1 LEGLGLAEAKKV
13 VIDFLKLRRARPAAV
28 RTVALALSGLLI
40 AVAFGPTGAI
50 PGRQASINAA
60 SPRLL
65 KPEDRYAMAGGC
77 YGVKAL
83 VTAAYLVR
91 QDGGFIAG
99 SPSPDD
105 AEPFHFQATDLGK
118 YLLYGTAK
126 DFVAAD
132 EGVVGGLVSTVQ
144 NSQAGQI
151 ASGVTTGATD
161 EVLNT
166 VRDTL
171 GPPTGLGGAIV
182 AAGTASQ
189 YADWEIEQFADD
201 VFTIKLPALDK
212 FLAVGDG
219 GALALVDAA
228 DENARFGFELAEG
241 CAAFPEVDVNIG
253 GPIAKGASPYEEV
266 EGYLDAHVHMMAFEF
281 IGGRVRC
288 GRPWHPYGVAHALVD
303 CPDHEPGGHGAVLE
317 QVLTQTTPGSAH
329 ATDGWPTF
337 SYWPRYNSLTHEQ
350 LYYKWLER
358 AWRGG
363 LRMFTNL
370 LVDNHA
376 LCQIYPLKRNS
387 CNEMDGVRLEAKRI
401 RELER
406 YIDAQSGGPG
416 EGWFRIVTD
425 PFQARSVINEGKLA
439 VILGIEVSIVLD
451 CGVTLDVPKCT
462 EAQIDQR
469 LDEVYDLGVRQM
481 ELVNKFDNALS
492 GITGDGGTT
501 GVVTSTGNFFETGS
515 FFAMETCGPE
525 DGEAQDKTQMN
536 IHDDLGTPDAL
547 TGRDSLVAGIF
558 EVSGRFKVAPLYPP
572 APHCN
577 VRGLTPL
584 GAHMIRRMIHKGI
597 IFDPDHMSARARTQ
611 AMDII
616 REEKAPGVVSSHSW
630 ADITIYPRV
639 LEAGGVVTPYAGG
652 SKGFYETWA
661 AYKKFADPRFTFG
674 FGYGSDVNGFG
685 AQGGPR
691 TDAPVKVSYPF
702 TAFGGAVVHQQRSG
716 ERVYDINVDGV
727 AHYGLYPDWIEDLRL
742 QGGDAIIQ
750 DMLRGSE
757 AYLQMWERT
766 IGIAPNACRSDVD
779 DLTDAAI
786 GALEDG
792 MTPQKVLATV
802 GQPHARHGNAFTFC
816 LTEARTATVTFGA
829 GDVVSAVA
837 IA

>member
-1 LEGLGLAEAKKV
+1 MSRLG
-13 VIDFLKLRRARPAAV
+13 RPV
-28 RTVALALSGLLI
+28 RTAVGAVLVLLLAAALSPSG
-40 AVAFGPTGAI
+40 AV
-50 PGRQASINAA
+50 PGSSSQADAA
-60 SPRLL
+60 PRLP
-65 KPEDRYAMAGGC
+65 KPEDRYALAGGC
-77 YGVKAL
+77 YGVQSLA
-83 VTAAYLVR
+83 TDAYLLR
-91 QDGGFIAG
+91 EGDGFIAG
-99 SPSPDD
+99 TPDLAG

-118 YLLYGTAK
+118 YLLYGTAE
-126 DFVAAD
+126 DYVAAD
-132 EGVVGGLVSTVQ
+132 EGLVGALMSAVKE
-144 NSQAGQI
+144 SQAGSI
-151 ASGVTTGATD
+151 ASGVTTGLTD
-161 EVLNT
+161 SVADSIT
-166 VRDTL
+166 GAL
-171 GPPTGLGGAIV
+171 GPATGLGGSIV
-182 AAGTASQ
+182 GADKAGAL
-189 YADWEIEQFADD
+189 ADWEIEQVAADT
-201 VFTIKLPALDK
+201 FTIALPALSM

-219 GALALVDAA
+219 GELTLVDAA
-228 DENARFGFELAEG
+228 DDSAQFGFQLTDG
-241 CAAFPEVDVNIG
+241 CVAYPEVEVNIE
-253 GPIAKGASPYEEV
+253 GPVATGDSPFEEV
-266 EGYLDAHVHMMAFEF
+266 QGYLDAHVHMMAFEF

-288 GRPWHPYGVAHALVD
+288 GKPWHPYGVQYALVD
-303 CPDHEPGGHGAVLE
+303 CPDHEPGGYGAALE
-317 QVLTQTTPGSAH
+317 QVLTKQTPGTPH

-376 LCQIYPLKRNS
+376 LCTVYPLKKNS

-425 PFQARSVINEGKLA
+425 PFEARRTINEGKLA

-451 CGVTLDVPKCT
+451 CGVTLDIPKCT
-462 EAQIDQR
+462 EAEIDQR

-492 GITGDGGTT
+492 GVTGDGGST
-501 GVVTSTGNFFETGS
+501 GVVTNFGNFTETGS
-515 FFAMETCGPE
+515 WLKMETCAPE
-525 DGEAQDKTQMN
+525 EGEANDHTQMN
-536 IHDDLGTPDAL
+536 LHNDGGTPDAI
-547 TGRDSLVAGIF
+547 TGRDGLVAGVLH
-558 EVSGRFKVAPLYPP
+558 VSGLSGVVPLYP
-572 APHCN
+572 AGPHCN
-577 VRGLTPL
+577 IRALTPL
-584 GAHMIRRMIHKGI
+584 GAHMIRRMIQKGI

-616 REEKAPGVVSSHSW
+616 RDEKAPGVVSSHSW

-661 AYKKFADPRFTFG
+661 AYKAFADPRYTFG

-702 TAFGGAVVHQQRSG
+702 TGFGGTTIDRQVSG
-716 ERVYDINVDGV
+716 EQVYDINEDGV

-742 QGGDAIIQ
+742 QGGDAIIA

-766 IGIAPNACRSDVD
+766 IGIAPDACREDVP
-779 DLTDAAI
+779 DLTDAAV
-786 GALEDG
+786 GSLATG
-792 MTPQKVLATV
+792 MTPEQVLQTV
-802 GQPHARHGNAFTFC
+802 GQPTSRQDLQFSYCMTGS
-816 LTEARTATVTFGA
+816 RTATVTFTPA
-829 GDVVSAVA
+829 GVLDSVG